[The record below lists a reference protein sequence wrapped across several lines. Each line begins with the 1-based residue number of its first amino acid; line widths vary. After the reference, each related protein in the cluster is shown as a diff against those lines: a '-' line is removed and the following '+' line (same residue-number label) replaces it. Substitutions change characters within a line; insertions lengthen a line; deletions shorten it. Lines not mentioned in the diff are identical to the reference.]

1 MSVKQSYLEG
11 INILA
16 VDDEEDVLATIQD
29 MLEMS
34 TVDVALDYQTA
45 SEKINRNRYDLC
57 ILDIMGVNGLTLLE
71 EAVEKKL
78 PTVMLTAH
86 SMDYQTLMLSIR
98 KGSIAFLPKEKLADL
113 DHLLDKL
120 MEAHQAKASTWKIL
134 FDEMGNFFNEK
145 FGSPMETV
153 EWISRKIDK

>member
-1 MSVKQSYLEG
+1 ME
-11 INILA
+11 
-16 VDDEEDVLATIQD
+16 TIQD

-34 TVDVALDYQTA
+34 TVDVALDYQAA

-86 SMDYQTLMLSIR
+86 SLNYQTLMLSIR

-113 DHLLDKL
+113 DRLLDRL
-120 MEAHQAKASTWKIL
+120 LGAHQAKESTWKIL
-134 FDEMGNFFNEK
+134 FDEMGDFFTDK

>member
-16 VDDEEDVLATIQD
+16 VDDEEDVLETIQD

-34 TVDVALDYQTA
+34 TVDVALDYQAA

-86 SMDYQTLMLSIR
+86 SLNYQTLMLY
-98 KGSIAFLPKEKLADL
+98 
-113 DHLLDKL
+113 
-120 MEAHQAKASTWKIL
+120 
-134 FDEMGNFFNEK
+134 
-145 FGSPMETV
+145 
-153 EWISRKIDK
+153 